1 METCRRAENM
11 SWMGAKVNAI
21 RMLNVEN
28 LGTKRVGILISIYKY
43 KLYHYQYNLC
53 GYLYHIFSYFH
64 LFFWNFGY
72 NQFSIRIALIDQL
85 TLAPTS
91 RSTTCLI

>member
-28 LGTKRVGILISIYKY
+28 LVLVYLLVYINISYTTINIIYADIY
-43 KLYHYQYNLC
+43 IIYF
-53 GYLYHIFSYFH
+53 HIFIC
-64 LFFWNFGY
+64 FFGISVIIN
-72 NQFSIRIALIDQL
+72 SA
-85 TLAPTS
+85 S
-91 RSTTCLI
+91 E

>member
-11 SWMGAKVNAI
+11 SWMGAKVNPI

-43 KLYHYQYNLC
+43 KLYSQ
-53 GYLYHIFSYFH
+53 
-64 LFFWNFGY
+64 
-72 NQFSIRIALIDQL
+72 SI
-85 TLAPTS
+85 
-91 RSTTCLI
+91 